1 MLMVGEAERRSR
13 FGYALEQALAAR
25 GVSARQLAQRL
36 GIDARQ
42 VARWRTGKGLPDLYQ
57 TQALVSV
64 LRVDEE
70 LFRNPPEVPKAPAYP
85 IERYLLPS
93 GDQIAD
99 QAADDAVDEAP
110 APQRPVATPGRRT
123 DHRPAGEPS

>member
-13 FGYALEQALAAR
+13 FGYALQRALKAR
-25 GVSARQLAQRL
+25 GVSARQLAARL

-64 LRVDEE
+64 LRIDEE

-85 IERYLLPS
+85 IERYLLPLDPAEVVNEAEREEA
-93 GDQIAD
+93 GKQP
-99 QAADDAVDEAP
+99 DELEPHAIF
-110 APQRPVATPGRRT
+110 VARR
-123 DHRPAGEPS
+123 